1 MPGPALPGTCH
12 PVHRGHSKEHTGCH
26 TGLTQCVL
34 QVESWAQQRAQ
45 HLAASPSLRDT
56 LEQVSSMSQRDSAQ
70 LPSVE
75 FLPPPALTSWLL
87 RRTLLFTFVRL
98 TSHVR
103 LGREENRRRMWVLL
117 LPKQVRG
124 FFPVGHR
131 DPQVPAPS
139 APKSRA
145 CPNSMHTTLIGEHT
159 TQASCDRKRNQ
170 ASLRG
175 G

>member
-1 MPGPALPGTCH
+1 MTGPALPGMCH
-12 PVHRGHSKEHTGCH
+12 PVQRGHSKEHTGSH
-26 TGLTQCVL
+26 TVPSQCLL

-56 LEQVSSMSQRDSAQ
+56 LGQVLSVSQRGSAQ
-70 LPSVE
+70 VPSVA

-103 LGREENRRRMWVLL
+103 LGRAENRRRMWILL
-117 LPKQVRG
+117 LPKQVPAL
-124 FFPVGHR
+124 FPVGHR
-131 DPQVPAPS
+131 HPQVPAPS

-145 CPNSMHTTLIGEHT
+145 CPNSMHATLFREHT